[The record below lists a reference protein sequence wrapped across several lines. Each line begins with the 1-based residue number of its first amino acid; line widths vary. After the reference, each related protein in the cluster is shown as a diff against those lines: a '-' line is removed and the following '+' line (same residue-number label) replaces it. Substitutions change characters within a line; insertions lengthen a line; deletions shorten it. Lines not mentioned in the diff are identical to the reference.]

1 MSHLVAGKFS
11 PAVSSRPFVA
21 ARCIR
26 AVSQCIEHII
36 HMRQRSV
43 AVSSSENAETAV
55 TGRRHRLT
63 ALRAAGHT
71 AEYNNA
77 FDVDRLADL

>member
-1 MSHLVAGKFS
+1 
-11 PAVSSRPFVA
+11 
-21 ARCIR
+21 
-26 AVSQCIEHII
+26 
-36 HMRQRSV
+36 MRQRSV